1 MKQVHSQGR
10 SAAAFFLDRPVAEGS
25 FVAALARLIQAG
37 EDVVTLVEA
46 AEILGDSPSAL
57 LEPASLSA
65 LPPPLA
71 GEGRHRIW
79 RRADIVRYRQ
89 NPGRPAG
96 G

>member
-10 SAAAFFLDRPVAEGS
+10 SAATFFLSRPVAEDS

-37 EDVVTLVEA
+37 EEVVTVVEA
-46 AEILGDSPSAL
+46 AELLGVSPAAL

-71 GEGRHRIW
+71 GNGRHRIW
-79 RRADIVRYRQ
+79 RRADIVARGQ
-89 NPGRPAG
+89 DVGRRPSG
-96 G
+96 